1 MLLTRKSFLLSEFC
15 KIEYL
20 TQWVVWEQYRRD
32 KNCSYHMIEYCGE
45 HFIWILWVVSKK
57 IDLNLIVR
65 YCTQA
70 KVVYMDRND
79 VRSTVH
85 VSCFKKWIRDYR
97 QNGFRLVLIKR
108 YNKHT
113 RMSYQNIRNEIFYK
127 MISVLFQKA
136 IEWKSFLVANVFNVI
151 FIS

>member
-1 MLLTRKSFLLSEFC
+1 MLFTQKSFLVSEFC
-15 KIEYL
+15 QVEYL

-32 KNCSYHMIEYCGE
+32 KKCSYHAIEYCFE
-45 HFIWILWVVSKK
+45 IFISKSWGVLER
-57 IDLNLIVR
+57 IELNLLVR

-70 KVVYMDRND
+70 KVVFMDRND
-79 VRSTVH
+79 VRATVH
-85 VSCFKKWIRDYR
+85 VSCFKKCIRDYR

-127 MISVLFQKA
+127 MIYFYLISMYVGTKIT
-136 IEWKSFLVANVFNVI
+136 IEKL
-151 FIS
+151 